1 MDNQSIR
8 TTATLNHRR
17 TEKHFTGLL
26 QDKLELLDIQ
36 FYIYT
41 KYQFQLRPVNIGVVV
56 GAITKMKFLKS
67 SAILNS
73 LRQLSIAHILTH
85 MN

>member
-41 KYQFQLRPVNIGVVV
+41 KYQFQLRPVNIG
-56 GAITKMKFLKS
+56 AITKMKFLKS